1 VSEQAVL
8 LEALDN
14 LHAEATGQGGT
25 YGFTREAVRA
35 LLPMH
40 RCRSCGEGLCD
51 PCVAL
56 LVVLYEPLLAAID
69 EAVKAEREAC
79 ASLMEGGPE
88 RLPGTFT
95 QSDLCRLVE
104 HAQDMCECSERAR
117 AIRERGTR

>member
-1 VSEQAVL
+1 MSERAAL

-35 LLPMH
+35 LLPGH

-56 LVVLYEPLLAAID
+56 LVALYEPLLTAID
-69 EAVKAEREAC
+69 EAVKQALKNALYDVDMVATVYADSPIATKALSQAE
-79 ASLMEGGPE
+79 
-88 RLPGTFT
+88 
-95 QSDLCRLVE
+95 
-104 HAQDMCECSERAR
+104 R
-117 AIRERGTR
+117 AIRRRGTR